1 MASFKRI
8 AEPKR
13 HISLQ
18 PGMVA
23 YACKPSIWTVGWG
36 WGRIRID
43 HPWPSMKIHD
53 SEFETSLEAS
63 RTHLKNMHKSKTTIN
78 VEKKLGFLVWTAFRA
93 SVDLNSVVY
102 LYTAKSWVSPEC
114 HLCNVQRDSQGAPGE
129 VEEPGPERRS
139 GLMIAWWVW
148 LVRASWS
155 QYSKQHESQMKV
167 IQFN

>member
-1 MASFKRI
+1 MPVNPVFG
-8 AEPKR
+8 
-13 HISLQ
+13 Q
-18 PGMVA
+18 
-23 YACKPSIWTVGWG
+23 WG
-36 WGRIRID
+36 GGGGESELIIHD
-43 HPWPSMKIHD
+43 HPWTSMKIHD
-53 SEFETSLEAS
+53 SEFETSLETS

-78 VEKKLGFLVWTAFRA
+78 VEKKLVFLVWTAFRA

-114 HLCNVQRDSQGAPGE
+114 HLCSIQRDSQGAPGE

-139 GLMIAWWVW
+139 GLIMIAWWVW